1 MRIHTGNT
9 KDASQVDLNQ
19 APGTRDISA
28 ATEAG
33 ASAAS
38 ASLGFDSIA
47 LTGASGLVSMVLNSG
62 TEARS
67 LRIAQLKAQIDGNTY
82 AVDPAA
88 VSRALIDAHL
98 TD

>member
-1 MRIHTGNT
+1 
-9 KDASQVDLNQ
+9 
-19 APGTRDISA
+19 
-28 ATEAG
+28 
-33 ASAAS
+33 
-38 ASLGFDSIA
+38 
-47 LTGASGLVSMVLNSG
+47 MVLNSG